1 MKAFEIRSKTCT
13 GRVLQ
18 TGHNH
23 HHHHHHHYF
32 RSDQK
37 PVEARTRASGG
48 RGTGGGTG

>member
-1 MKAFEIRSKTCT
+1 MKAFEIRSKNCT

-18 TGHNH
+18 TG
-23 HHHHHHHYF
+23 HHHHHHYF

-48 RGTGGGTG
+48 RGTGGGAG